1 MAITELLN
9 LSCSG
14 AALALAVR
22 WLLSLEVT
30 AGWAACIGVLGASVH
45 RSLSLP
51 FDWTATVYG
60 LPQLLMTAVV
70 ILALLAMA
78 QVIRGS

>member
-22 WLLSLEVT
+22 WLFSLEVT
-30 AGWAACIGVLGASVH
+30 AGWAACIGALGASVH

-51 FDWTATVYG
+51 LD
-60 LPQLLMTAVV
+60 
-70 ILALLAMA
+70 
-78 QVIRGS
+78 